1 MGQGRSRAKSE
12 GSDESDSSKD
22 ELAKQLMRP
31 LNRQFGIH
39 DAKLVEIPEIIFE
52 WTDLEVLR
60 LDVNLIRCIPSTIA
74 LLAQLTELT
83 LSSNRLTSL
92 LPPLSDM
99 VDHRETNREGEE
111 NGKNGDVDSTTSRM
125 GGRGIFDLTS
135 LHKLNLNS
143 NQIESLPEDLT
154 RLVNLTHLNLSANR
168 LQSLPSLRGLTQ
180 LSVLV
185 VTINRLTSLPP
196 LPSSLVVLAAGRNDL
211 RRFEPVVICEDDDDA
226 AAEKNEDEQRTF
238 TKAKQSESDK
248 KRSDKKQS
256 KKKSA
261 KKSKEKDEEVA
272 ATEDEKAES
281 WFARLQELDLSEN
294 KLTEFPPALLQM
306 SSLTALQLACNYI
319 AAFPPPGFAR
329 AWPRLRSLRVGF
341 NELTDLPAEVLELPA
356 LQRFDFL
363 GNPFQLDQQVAA
375 LARKRAERALEEKE
389 RKRKAAAEEEERKRR
404 DKKTKKEKNKSKN
417 KKNEDDVLAKLEQKD
432 LKLALDGVVQRRDGE
447 SSDEEEEEATRS
459 SPELDEKG
467 DEAKAGWMV
476 IRDEF
481 TKRGDWDYNS
491 IGTVVCVVCRV
502 SCVSCVSC
510 AVCCVSRVSCA
521 MRMSCVSCFRA
532 EADECNSVRRRH
544 YAAGRDIARAVPGF
558 VGGRRQQAP
567 PAAPGRHAHPHRR
580 LPADARLRRR
590 ASPTCRAAA
599 AASAAA
605 AARSSELIYRFSR
618 CFPVF
623 QRFTYK
629 HVEIDDL
636 HTENVMEHFE
646 SCIEFIDQA
655 RQAQSNVLVHWF
667 ALQLFTRRTRT
678 AQTAHAHAQTA
689 HAHAHARAGL
699 RCWWG
704 GAVVRACRGVR
715 VW

>member
-1 MGQGRSRAKSE
+1 MGQGRSKAKSE

-22 ELAKQLMRP
+22 ELAKQLVRP

-226 AAEKNEDEQRTF
+226 AVEKNEDEQRTF

-261 KKSKEKDEEVA
+261 KKSKEKDEDEEVA

-341 NELTDLPAEVLELPA
+341 NELTDLPTEVLELPA

-417 KKNEDDVLAKLEQKD
+417 KKNEDDVLTKLEQKD
-432 LKLALDGVVQRRDGE
+432 LKLALDGVVPRRDGE
-447 SSDEEEEEATRS
+447 SSEEEEEEATRS

-481 TKRGDWDYNS
+481 TKKGDWDYNS
-491 IGTVVCVVCRV
+491 IDDIMLPDEILPGLYLGSWVGAVNKHLLRHLGVTHILTVA
-502 SCVSCVSC
+502 SQLTP
-510 AVCCVSRVSCA
+510 A
-521 MRMSCVSCFRA
+521 
-532 EADECNSVRRRH
+532 
-544 YAAGRDIARAVPGF
+544 F
-558 VGGRRQQAP
+558 V
-567 PAAPGRHAHPHRR
+567 
-580 LPADARLRRR
+580 D
-590 ASPTCRAAA
+590 
-599 AASAAA
+599 
-605 AARSSELIYRFSR
+605 
-618 CFPVF
+618 
-623 QRFTYK
+623 RFTYK

-655 RQAQSNVLVHWF
+655 RQAQSNVLVHC
-667 ALQLFTRRTRT
+667 
-678 AQTAHAHAQTA
+678 
-689 HAHAHARAGL
+689 RAGVSRSASVVIAYVMQAEKMGWEAALNYVRERRPVVCPNVGFRTQLQTWEQRL
-699 RCWWG
+699 R
-704 GAVVRACRGVR
+704 A
-715 VW
+715 